1 MSDEPATP
9 LHMQV
14 MPEMLNQGVPQQ
26 TEASLPDR
34 HLSANNH
41 PLSKFV
47 QQLQV
52 HLTALVPSPQFPIFP
67 LRSIKSF
74 VEFLVKSTFPAFYNL
89 F

>member
-47 QQLQV
+47 QQL
-52 HLTALVPSPQFPIFP
+52 
-67 LRSIKSF
+67 
-74 VEFLVKSTFPAFYNL
+74 
-89 F
+89 